1 MVLHHHFLVSNLDN
15 IYLNYRIDYI
25 KKRYYYDCSFSQ
37 PFKTKYFMEELTK
50 EIKRLKKDNDRFKL
64 NEKLKECQKA
74 NKQLEKLFES
84 FERELLKEDISKE
97 REEEIIDILDS
108 EVYMIGR

>member
-1 MVLHHHFLVSNLDN
+1 
-15 IYLNYRIDYI
+15 
-25 KKRYYYDCSFSQ
+25 
-37 PFKTKYFMEELTK
+37 MEELTK

-108 EVYMIGR
+108 QVYMIGR